1 MLSLQHNGSTIRLI
15 FETIRARR
23 NFSDKAEFF
32 SKVVG
37 QGENIAVTIMSA
49 IIRLSHMGVGQE
61 WDSGTSGDN
70 VVSHAIAIVRD
81 DLDPD
86 FCVKM

>member
-1 MLSLQHNGSTIRLI
+1 M
-15 FETIRARR
+15 
-23 NFSDKAEFF
+23 
-32 SKVVG
+32 G